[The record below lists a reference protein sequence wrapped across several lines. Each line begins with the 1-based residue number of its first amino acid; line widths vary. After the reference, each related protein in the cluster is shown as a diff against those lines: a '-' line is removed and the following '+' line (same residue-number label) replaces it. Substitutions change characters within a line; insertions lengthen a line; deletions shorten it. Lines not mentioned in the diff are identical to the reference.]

1 MGFFSFFQ
9 SVGNDIA
16 SGAQMT
22 ADEFANMFTA
32 GTVPGLGGTPG
43 TVTVSDTN
51 SGTVTV
57 IVQTPDKGKMS
68 MTKTEGF
75 TTTTTPT
82 TTPSIPSSSN
92 GSSSNDNNNNS
103 GSLLTVSF
111 NNSTNSTPPSTLTPS
126 NDNNNNLGS
135 GTVGFK
141 S

>member
-16 SGAQMT
+16 SGAQMSV
-22 ADEFANMFTA
+22 DQLANEFTA
-32 GTVPGLGGTPG
+32 GTVPGLGGT
-43 TVTVSDTN
+43 SDTN
-51 SGTVTV
+51 SGTATV
-57 IVQTPDKGKMS
+57 IVQTPDKGIMS
-68 MTKTEGF
+68 ITKTEGF

-135 GTVGFK
+135 GTEGFK